1 VVCVVGVAN
10 VYIGLHT
17 YRERTGRGVQLW
29 TALLTVEV
37 SALALVYLLQD
48 RWNHVVQL
56 REEGAGAG
64 VGDAPSTTTEEEP
77 AYPANDH
84 KEVAV

>member
-48 RWNHVVQL
+48 RWNHVVGL
-56 REEGAGAG
+56 REEAG
-64 VGDAPSTTTEEEP
+64 VGDAPSTTTTEEEP
-77 AYPANDH
+77 VYPANDH